1 MKRIDLRQGQATLP
15 NLLQEIADRA
25 HDSDTRPHGLK
36 VLDVGEGLGIPTV
49 TGLQILGPEWAES
62 LDRGIAAASDEVSEA
77 AERLETAE
85 VELEAARGRIDETTE
100 LLSGLDERSE
110 ATAAEV
116 KAASERVAQAEADLE
131 AAREELRAAD
141 AAASV
146 QLAALDG
153 RLDQNAS
160 ELTSL
165 SSTMEAVS
173 QQSSEAKTAA
183 DAATADLAAT
193 KTVLGEARG
202 DITAL
207 STTLKTTRTDLTTL
221 GNELS
226 ATATTATE
234 ARDQA
239 DAVGRGLAA
248 TDARLTATGKDLAD
262 LVPRVGSVESAVSAS
277 DARMTELSSTATAAN
292 QAAQDAMSAA
302 QAAEARVQALA
313 NAQGSLILN
322 GGFEQPVD
330 ETAEWRYA
338 TTAAH
343 GGSYVGRFLLSS
355 GNRDITWPQARAARG
370 QSLEL
375 RYWARGLGGYSNT
388 AMQAYI
394 VVEKKDGTVQSVY
407 STSDSI
413 IPKLSQNWQEFVFR
427 FAPLPEGTRSVT
439 PRTGVRPSGGDNG
452 YVFMDDVTLH
462 DIASYQEALDAALA
476 ARAEAER
483 ASQEALDAMERAN
496 AAYDSA
502 SGKNSIRNATTAP
515 QGVGTATGDVW
526 RQWSAYPGGT
536 VTAEWAWDGTAWRPQ
551 QLSHQMLSSLDLGK
565 ATVGQL
571 HGSYITA
578 GSIGAD
584 RMTIGV
590 GVNALADPYFTDA
603 DLRARRSSAST
614 GAWTYSVSGS
624 RPCMELT
631 TPVTGFQTF
640 RYAPLGTT
648 GLIPTVAGRKW
659 RIEVP
664 MYLSGGQAR
673 INVRWY
679 DALGSAFSY
688 AAAGAYASGPGDV
701 TIVGEVESPSQAVG
715 FLVDVYMPASSV
727 ARTAKVYGGAS
738 VVSKTGTV
746 HIEDGAVKARQVDAQ
761 SVAGAVGQ
769 FVKVQ
774 ANNVEVT
781 EALSARVVEALSATS
796 KRLVVTEDAILNRA
810 TVIQELVAP
819 VVKAT
824 KVSTDQLI
832 AGTASLDTATAN
844 KLFADIFAA
853 NRITAA
859 QINVTE
865 ALSAEVARLMD
876 IKAKNLIVTGN
887 ANLSGETFIKTLATA
902 EIAAAKIGVGQLT
915 AGSASLDT
923 ATANRLFADIFA
935 ANKITGRELFI
946 GSGTNLIPGGWGGTS
961 KAAPWAAFGLNTNES
976 NNAGQPAGYS
986 YWVQGR
992 STVTATVTFGVETG
1006 REYRFSVWVKSDV
1019 DGSRFYM
1026 QVLTNNGAADA
1037 YLLSNETA
1045 PNGSWKEYRSTWIPG
1060 SGVTEVRGIQVYANH
1075 PNGTVT
1081 SGQYQWFGAFTLTPA
1096 VDGVLIK
1103 DGSIAAPKIDV
1114 TGDLSAKVFTA
1125 VSATTAESFVRD
1137 RLVVGG
1143 AFEVLGESIVNDL
1156 NVRGKLRGRD
1166 AILAGTLD
1174 VKQLNVTE
1182 DMAAQIVSA
1191 MTVNTKKL
1199 VVTEAAVM
1207 QHVTAIE
1214 GIITPKITASE
1225 ARIGDLLA
1233 GKASIA
1239 ELQTTIGHFNT
1250 LIAQKASIADIQG
1263 GNLTLTGFFR
1273 SGAAGKPGVIIPQNY
1288 TTERGFQQLGIW
1300 LSPTGV
1306 APSLGSEWGSTA
1318 GIWLDEA
1325 ANVAGT
1331 GARSPLHIRG
1341 QSGEGIHIYGKT
1353 VIHKVANMNSSILES
1368 SVGEPMQVQAADGQN
1383 LFMWARGGGVAQMLS
1398 TGSGAVIVRN
1408 SGTGSA
1414 RVESS
1419 SGEAIV
1425 WSDTGNVFLWSGGGD
1440 AAICGKKSTRIRT
1453 DANIQLENM
1462 DGTAYNRVWTGG
1474 GLLSLYMGQ
1483 SSGTVYRQA
1492 SSARYKTDIVTMEP
1506 DHEWLDLR
1514 TVWYRDKAAVECA
1527 EAVAARQ
1534 AAGDTTPITAQEY
1547 EMIDAAKRLSPG
1559 RIAEEAHTGGA
1570 AAQVA
1575 YGPDGTPEGYNYERD
1590 GTMLIPHV
1598 REHRDQLR
1606 DQDGRIA
1613 ALEARLEALEGAA

>member
-36 VLDVGEGLGIPTV
+36 VLEVGEGLGIPTV

-77 AERLETAE
+77 AERI
-85 VELEAARGRIDETTE
+85 EAAEQTLADAQGRIDETTE
-100 LLSGLDERSE
+100 LLGQLDEQAAASAKEME
-110 ATAAEV
+110 AV
-116 KAASERVAQAEADLE
+116 SERVAQNERDLE
-131 AAREELRAAD
+131 TARGELAQADAD
-141 AAASV
+141 AAEAM
-146 QLAALDG
+146 AALDG
-153 RLDQNAS
+153 KLTQNTTALAGLSSELGRVDGAAQDAADRANAASQKIAAAEGRLDTTQGA
-160 ELTSL
+160 L
-165 SSTMEAVS
+165 EA
-173 QQSSEAKTAA
+173 
-183 DAATADLAAT
+183 
-193 KTVLGEARG
+193 
-202 DITAL
+202 
-207 STTLKTTRTDLTTL
+207 
-221 GNELS
+221 
-226 ATATTATE
+226 
-234 ARDQA
+234 
-239 DAVGRGLAA
+239 
-248 TDARLTATGKDLAD
+248 
-262 LVPRVGSVESAVSAS
+262 LVPRVGSVETAVRDS
-277 DARMTELSSTATAAN
+277 DAKMTELSSEAAEASS
-292 QAAQDAMSAA
+292 AAQNAMSAA

-343 GGSYVGRFLLSS
+343 GGSYVGRFLLSN
-355 GNRDITWPQARAARG
+355 GARDITWPKVRAARG

-394 VVEKKDGTVQSVY
+394 VVEKNGGTVQSVY

-413 IPKLSQNWQEFVFR
+413 IPKLSLNWQEFVFR

-439 PRTGVRPSGGDNG
+439 PRTGVRPSGGDDG

-526 RQWSAYPGGT
+526 RRWSAYPGGT

-631 TPVTGFQTF
+631 TPVTGAQTF

-746 HIEDGAVKARQVDAQ
+746 HIEDGAVKAQQVDAE

-774 ANNVEVT
+774 AKNVEVT
-781 EALSARVVEALSATS
+781 EALSARVVEALSVTS

-853 NRITAA
+853 NKITAA
-859 QINVTE
+859 QIVVGGLPSAALADGAVSAVKIADGAVTAGKVTATE
-865 ALSAEVARLMD
+865 ELSAKILRATSAEVATQF
-876 IKAKNLIVTGN
+876 VT
-887 ANLSGETFIKTLATA
+887 
-902 EIAAAKIGVGQLT
+902 
-915 AGSASLDT
+915 
-923 ATANRLFADIFA
+923 
-935 ANKITGRELFI
+935 
-946 GSGTNLIPGGWGGTS
+946 
-961 KAAPWAAFGLNTNES
+961 
-976 NNAGQPAGYS
+976 
-986 YWVQGR
+986 
-992 STVTATVTFGVETG
+992 
-1006 REYRFSVWVKSDV
+1006 
-1019 DGSRFYM
+1019 
-1026 QVLTNNGAADA
+1026 
-1037 YLLSNETA
+1037 
-1045 PNGSWKEYRSTWIPG
+1045 
-1060 SGVTEVRGIQVYANH
+1060 
-1075 PNGTVT
+1075 
-1081 SGQYQWFGAFTLTPA
+1081 
-1096 VDGVLIK
+1096 
-1103 DGSIAAPKIDV
+1103 
-1114 TGDLSAKVFTA
+1114 
-1125 VSATTAESFVRD
+1125 D
-1137 RLVVGG
+1137 RLVIGTGDNAGVL
-1143 AFEVLGESIVNDL
+1143 EVLGKAIVNDL
-1156 NVRGKLRGRD
+1156 NVRGELRGRD

-1214 GIITPKITASE
+1214 GIITPKIEASE
-1225 ARIGDLLA
+1225 GR
-1233 GKASIA
+1233 
-1239 ELQTTIGHFNT
+1239 FNT
-1250 LIAQKASIADIQG
+1250 LLAAKANVSDLEATVGYFNNLVATKASIADLQT
-1263 GNLTLTGFFR
+1263 GNLTIGGAFR
-1273 SGAAGKPGVIIPQNY
+1273 SGAEGKPSVIIPQNY
-1288 TTERGFQQLGIW
+1288 TTQAGFQQLGLW
-1300 LSPTGV
+1300 LSPIGK

-1331 GARSPLHIRG
+1331 NARSALRIRG
-1341 QSGEGIHIYGKT
+1341 QSGAGVDAYGKLT
-1353 VIHKVANMNSSILES
+1353 IHKVPNTNSAYIES
-1368 SVGEPMQVQAADGQN
+1368 AQGENLQVQAPVGQSVWV
-1383 LFMWARGGGVAQMLS
+1383 WAQGVGDAQVLAS
-1398 TGSGAVIVRN
+1398 GSGYAVVRNNGTGPAAVEAKSGQAIVR
-1408 SGTGSA
+1408 
-1414 RVESS
+1414 
-1419 SGEAIV
+1419 
-1425 WSDTGNVFLWSGGGD
+1425 SDSNDVFLWALGGE
-1440 AAICGKKSTRIRT
+1440 AHVHGKKALKLRT
-1453 DANIQLENM
+1453 DSNIQLENM
-1462 DGTAYNRVWTGG
+1462 DGTSYNRVWTGG
-1474 GLLSLYMGQ
+1474 GLLSLYIGQ

-1492 SSARYKTDIVTMEP
+1492 SSARYKTDIVDMEP

-1534 AAGDTTPITAQEY
+1534 AAGDATPITAQEY
-1547 EMIDAAKRLSPG
+1547 EMIDAARRLSPG
-1559 RIAEEAHTGGA
+1559 RIAEEAQTGGA

-1598 REHRDQLR
+1598 REHRD
-1606 DQDGRIA
+1606 RIA

>member
-1 MKRIDLRQGQATLP
+1 MSAGYTNLRTVSYRDTIAE
-15 NLLQEIADRA
+15 LLDRA
-25 HDSDTRPHGLK
+25 KQTHTRATGVQVFSPGDGMAYEDS
-36 VLDVGEGLGIPTV
+36 EGFINPVNPALIEEAKD
-49 TGLQILGPEWAES
+49 QIAE
-62 LDRGIAAASDEVSEA
+62 ASEA
-77 AERLETAE
+77 LVAAEA
-85 VELEAARGRIDETTE
+85 ELEAAQGRIDETTA
-100 LLSGLDERSE
+100 LLERLDEQ
-110 ATAAEV
+110 AGLTAEEM
-116 KAASERVAQAEADLE
+116 KAVEDRLAQNEADLE
-131 AAREELRAAD
+131 AARDALTKADAD
-141 AAASV
+141 AAET
-146 QLAALDG
+146 LAALG
-153 RLDQNAS
+153 GKLTQNTTALA
-160 ELTSL
+160 EL
-165 SSTMEAVS
+165 SSDLGRVDSAA
-173 QQSSEAKTAA
+173 QDAA
-183 DAATADLAAT
+183 DKADTASQ
-193 KTVLGEARG
+193 K
-202 DITAL
+202 
-207 STTLKTTRTDLTTL
+207 
-221 GNELS
+221 LS
-226 ATATTATE
+226 AAETRLNTTQSTLE
-234 ARDQA
+234 A
-239 DAVGRGLAA
+239 
-248 TDARLTATGKDLAD
+248 
-262 LVPRVGSVESAVSAS
+262 LVPRVGSVETAVRAS
-277 DARMTELSSTATAAN
+277 DEKMTRLSSEATEASS
-292 QAAQDAMSAA
+292 AAQQAMSAA

-394 VVEKKDGTVQSVY
+394 VVEKNDGTVQSVY

-439 PRTGVRPSGGDNG
+439 PRTGVRPSGGDGG

-526 RQWSAYPGGT
+526 RRWSAYPGGT

-631 TPVTGFQTF
+631 TPVTGVQTF

-746 HIEDGAVKARQVDAQ
+746 HIEDGAVKAQQVDAQ

-853 NRITAA
+853 NKITAA
-859 QINVTE
+859 QIVVGGLPSAALADGAVSAVKIADGAVTAGKVTATE
-865 ALSAEVARLMD
+865 ELSAKILRATSAEVATQF
-876 IKAKNLIVTGN
+876 VT
-887 ANLSGETFIKTLATA
+887 
-902 EIAAAKIGVGQLT
+902 
-915 AGSASLDT
+915 
-923 ATANRLFADIFA
+923 
-935 ANKITGRELFI
+935 
-946 GSGTNLIPGGWGGTS
+946 
-961 KAAPWAAFGLNTNES
+961 
-976 NNAGQPAGYS
+976 
-986 YWVQGR
+986 
-992 STVTATVTFGVETG
+992 
-1006 REYRFSVWVKSDV
+1006 
-1019 DGSRFYM
+1019 
-1026 QVLTNNGAADA
+1026 
-1037 YLLSNETA
+1037 
-1045 PNGSWKEYRSTWIPG
+1045 
-1060 SGVTEVRGIQVYANH
+1060 
-1075 PNGTVT
+1075 
-1081 SGQYQWFGAFTLTPA
+1081 
-1096 VDGVLIK
+1096 
-1103 DGSIAAPKIDV
+1103 
-1114 TGDLSAKVFTA
+1114 
-1125 VSATTAESFVRD
+1125 D
-1137 RLVVGG
+1137 RLVIGTGDNAGVL
-1143 AFEVLGESIVNDL
+1143 EVLGKAITNDL

-1214 GIITPKITASE
+1214 GIITPKIEASE
-1225 ARIGDLLA
+1225 ARVGD
-1233 GKASIA
+1233 
-1239 ELQTTIGHFNT
+1239 
-1250 LIAQKASIADIQG
+1250 LIAQKASIKDIQA
-1263 GNLTLTGFFR
+1263 GNITMTGHFR
-1273 SGAAGKPGVIIPQNY
+1273 SGAVGMPGVIIPKNY
-1288 TTERGFQQLGIW
+1288 TTQPGVEQLGMW
-1300 LSPTGV
+1300 LAPDGK
-1306 APSLGSEWGSTA
+1306 APSLGDELGRTA
-1318 GIWLDEA
+1318 GIWLDTA
-1325 ANVAGT
+1325 SNKAGST
-1331 GARSPLHIRG
+1331 NSSQLNIRG
-1341 QSGEGIHIYGKT
+1341 QNGRGAKIWGDLQIVPASNSRANVHSDTDIGLISAKGKLWGQGNALHYVARNGDMEFQSFGKGGSTFEAAGSGDMGISSTTSTHLNAAQDLNLRGFKD
-1353 VIHKVANMNSSILES
+1353 VWLKAGNSIKLARPNN
-1368 SVGEPMQVQAADGQN
+1368 EPYIQS
-1383 LFMWARGGGVAQMLS
+1383 W
-1398 TGSGAVIVRN
+1398 TGSGLRTVYI
-1408 SGTGSA
+1408 
-1414 RVESS
+1414 
-1419 SGEAIV
+1419 GE
-1425 WSDTGNVFLWSGGGD
+1425 
-1440 AAICGKKSTRIRT
+1440 
-1453 DANIQLENM
+1453 
-1462 DGTAYNRVWTGG
+1462 
-1474 GLLSLYMGQ
+1474 
-1483 SSGTVYRQA
+1483 SSGTVYTTTSTKRA
-1492 SSARYKTDIVTMEP
+1492 KVDIETAKP
-1506 DHEWLDLR
+1506 DHTWLDMR
-1514 TVWYRDKAAVECA
+1514 TVTYRDRGAVELKESV
-1527 EAVAARQ
+1527 EARR
-1534 AAGDTTPITAQEY
+1534 AAGDCTPLTAEETELLNLADQV
-1547 EMIDAAKRLSPG
+1547 IPG
-1559 RIAEEAHTGGA
+1559 RIAEEGA
-1570 AAQVA
+1570 EIGSPQVV
-1575 YGPDGTPEGYNYERD
+1575 YGSDGRAESWDYSRD
-1590 GTMLIPHV
+1590 AVMLTPHV
-1598 REHRDQLR
+1598 REHRDK
-1606 DQDGRIA
+1606 IA
-1613 ALEARLEALEGAA
+1613 DLEARIAELESALL